1 MSITDTIY
9 PYLYLNSVE
18 CYHYISK
25 ITNNFRNIPIPT
37 YRLKDKLIKV
47 DKREYIPYIQKTI
60 LSSPKIYYE
69 KLYVPRKISCNRRDI
84 LSKMMGKNC
93 FRLYLIC
100 RKYNLLMIWYNN
112 STKEF
117 VIYSNNTNSLARAL
131 LHLYIELERFASE
144 IENSFENLI

>member
-9 PYLYLNSVE
+9 PYLNSVE

-37 YRLKDKLIKV
+37 YKLRDKLIKV
-47 DKREYIPYIQKTI
+47 NEREYIPYIQKTI
-60 LSSPKIYYE
+60 LLSPKIYYE
-69 KLYVPRKISCNRRDI
+69 KLYVPSKISYKRRDI

-93 FRLYLIC
+93 YKLYLIS

-112 STKEF
+112 RTKEF
-117 VIYSNNTNSLARAL
+117 VIFSNNTKSIARAM
-131 LHLYIELERFASE
+131 LHLYIELERFVGE
-144 IENSFENLI
+144 IENSFVNLI

>member
-1 MSITDTIY
+1 MKMSVTDIEY
-9 PYLYLNSVE
+9 PYLNSVE

-47 DKREYIPYIQKTI
+47 DKREYIPYIQKTV
-60 LSSPKIYYE
+60 LSSPQIYYE
-69 KLYVPRKISCNRRDI
+69 KLYVPSKISCKRRDI

-117 VIYSNNTNSLARAL
+117 VIFSNNTNSIARAL
-131 LHLYIELERFASE
+131 VHLYIDLERFTS
-144 IENSFENLI
+144 SVNLI